1 MDEDIRIL
9 IADDHPI
16 FRAGIRQVLEKER
29 HLRIV
34 GECADGEEALRS
46 IMDLHPDVAVLD
58 FQMPRMT
65 ALDVV
70 RRLAATGVET
80 RVVLLTMVDDR
91 KIFLEAMDLGV
102 SGYVLKDSAVTEI
115 VQAVKSVVDERPFIS
130 PVLTR
135 FLLEKRAN
143 SGAPP
148 PAIHLLTPT
157 EARILKLIGELKS
170 NREIAEHLFISKRTV
185 ENHRVHIARKLNLS
199 GSHALLKFALE
210 NRSEP

>member
-135 FLLEKRAN
+135 FLLEQRAK

-148 PAIHLLTPT
+148 SAIHLLTPT

-185 ENHRVHIARKLNLS
+185 ENHRDHIARKLNLS